1 MTATAELRDITVA
14 VVREKEQP
22 FTIEPARIARR
33 RMTKCWCA

>member
-22 FTIEPARIARR
+22 FTIEKARIRGPQDDEVLV
-33 RMTKCWCA
+33 